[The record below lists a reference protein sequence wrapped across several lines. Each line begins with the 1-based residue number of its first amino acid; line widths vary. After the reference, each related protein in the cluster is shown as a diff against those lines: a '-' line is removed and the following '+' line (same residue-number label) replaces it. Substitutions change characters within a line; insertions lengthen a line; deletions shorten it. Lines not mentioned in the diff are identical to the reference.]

1 MSSGDSIKSF
11 GGQLLPSSEVIIF
24 YGGVSTIVAFIGVL
38 IYYAFVRRNPL
49 NIDTFVKHN
58 NYAVINKRTVAAFCT
73 TAVLTVAYYA
83 IYKPMQTQSQPA
95 PAAAASSG
103 YDPAFKI
110 TMLAFFACVAYVLYQ
125 TYSMLNWSITATPRE
140 VRT

>member
-1 MSSGDSIKSF
+1 MSTGDSIKSF
-11 GGQLLPSSEVIIF
+11 WGQILPSSEVIIF

-73 TAVLTVAYYA
+73 TAVLTVVYYA
-83 IYKPMQTQSQPA
+83 IYKPMQSQPA
-95 PAAAASSG
+95 PAAASSG
-103 YDPAFKI
+103 YDPAFKL

-125 TYSMLNWSITATPRE
+125 TYSMLNWSIATTPRE
-140 VRT
+140 VRS